1 VSKPKVN
8 FGFTITNRDVA
19 LGLATPADL
28 VRQAQDAEAS
38 GAFAHIWV
46 GDSIMVGP
54 RLESIT
60 LLAAIAAKTTRVR
73 IGVACMATLP
83 SRQPLVFAYQ
93 WASLDLLSGSRSIL
107 IACLG
112 QNTRRPDLAAE
123 EYANMGI
130 TSRDRA
136 ARLEENLTIIRRL
149 WTEDRVTFEGRFH
162 RLLNASVEPKPAV
175 PPPVWLVATPP
186 LSGGKAHLA
195 ERALRRVARYGDGW
209 VTTAWSKED
218 LGEMYRRLRDYA
230 QEEGRPFDGKPVCHY
245 YAINIQDSREAAY
258 QEAKRWFDQYYR
270 ANMPEA
276 YVRGSVALGTPQDCY
291 EDITG
296 YVGQGAT
303 EVLLRFPSWDP
314 GKQFRRFVD
323 EVRPMF
329 A

>member
-1 VSKPKVN
+1 MSKPTVN
-8 FGFTITNRDVA
+8 CGFTISNRDVA

-38 GAFAHIWV
+38 GAFAHVWV
-46 GDSIMVGP
+46 GDSIMVAP
-54 RLESIT
+54 RLESVT
-60 LLAAIAAKTTRVR
+60 LLASIAAKTSRIR

-93 WASLDLLSGSRSIL
+93 WASLDLLSGGRSIL

-112 QNTRRPDLAAE
+112 QNAARPDLAAE

-230 QEEGRPFDGKPVCHY
+230 L
-245 YAINIQDSREAAY
+245 AA
-258 QEAKRWFDQYYR
+258 
-270 ANMPEA
+270 
-276 YVRGSVALGTPQDCY
+276 
-291 EDITG
+291 
-296 YVGQGAT
+296 
-303 EVLLRFPSWDP
+303 RFPTMRPCFSASTALTAAERAPRATCSAGICAPRAGRWSSAATRAARP
-314 GKQFRRFVD
+314 WARRSAAFCLTA
-323 EVRPMF
+323 RSR
-329 A
+329 